1 MIIKDRKALL
11 EHYHRLT
18 VEDLILGRILLRPS
32 EENIFVDLVSRGVGF
47 FPSALSQSISRS
59 KALQTKLFQNQLFPH
74 TKVIHDRHDL
84 IRTIPAYSGSSVTQV
99 VTKSDR
105 DNGGRGIHLWSS
117 IEEILSHAAHGTI
130 PYPFVLQPYFRIE
143 KDIRIIVLGD
153 YKESYC
159 RHNPGNFRNNLYFG
173 GKSTSC
179 DLTPEQWSLCETVM
193 ARGKFPNA
201 HIDLVVTDA
210 GKTYFSEINLNGG
223 IKGAKINRSQY
234 KEMISAIYNEH
245 ISSHNKILTLNEELV
260 GAKQSRIVNMT

>member
-1 MIIKDRKALL
+1 MIITNRKALL

-18 VEDLILGRILLRPS
+18 THDLILGQILLRPS
-32 EENIFVDLVSRGVGF
+32 EENILVDLVSRGVGF
-47 FPSALSQSISRS
+47 FPSALSQIISRS
-59 KALQTKLFQNQLFPH
+59 KTLQARLFQNHLFPN
-74 TKVIHDRHDL
+74 TKAIHDRNDL
-84 IRTIPAYSGSSVTQV
+84 VMTIPSYSGSSVTEV

-117 IEEILSHAAHGTI
+117 IEDVFSHAAHGMI

-159 RHNPGNFRNNLYFG
+159 RHNPGNFRNNLHFG
-173 GKSTSC
+173 GTSTPH

-193 ARGKFPNA
+193 ERGRFPNA

-210 GKTYFSEINLNGG
+210 EKTYFSEINLYGG
-223 IKGAKINRSQY
+223 IKGAQIKKSQY
-234 KEMISAIYNEH
+234 QERISAIHNEH
-245 ISSHNKILTLNEELV
+245 ISEIYGQQAGDNK
-260 GAKQSRIVNMT
+260 Q